1 MKTILVV
8 SDLHVGSIY
17 ANWPEDLPIKGGG
30 YWTLSGQ
37 QKHLSVAWEAFT
49 EKVEELKPDILV
61 INGDSIDGNNRKG
74 DGIPTITTDFSEQVK
89 AAERLLRPIRE
100 VVKEAYL
107 IRGTEYHDTKN
118 GQAIEI
124 LGIGLDVI
132 PFREEQYSDW
142 VLNLEVDGVIL
153 NFCHHISVMTGLYR
167 ATAPD
172 REGIW
177 SALAGKHKVPDADC
191 VIRSHVHIFVH
202 VEHSAKHIVITP
214 CWEMRTDYMI
224 KKSYYRMMPEIGAI
238 LIHVDGEKKRA
249 GEDPIDIQ
257 KILFP
262 APPELLLTSAIK

>member
-1 MKTILVV
+1 MKKVLVV
-8 SDLHVGSIY
+8 SDLHAGSIY

-37 QKHLSVAWEAFT
+37 QKHLSMAWEALID
-49 EKVEELKPDILV
+49 KVEELKPDILV
-61 INGDSIDGNNRKG
+61 INGDSIDGCNRKS
-74 DGIPTITTDFSEQVK
+74 DGIPTVTTDFADQVK
-89 AAERLLRPIRE
+89 AAERLLRPIRD
-100 VVKEAYL
+100 VVGEAYL

-118 GQAIEI
+118 GQAIEM
-124 LGIGLDVI
+124 LGAALQVV

-153 NFCHHISVMTGLYR
+153 NFCHHISVMQGFYR

-191 VIRSHVHIFVH
+191 VVRSHVHIFVH
-202 VEHSAKHIVITP
+202 VEHSEKHIVITP

-224 KKSYYRMMPEIGAI
+224 KKSYYRMLPEIGAI
-238 LIHVDGEKKRA
+238 LIYVDGDKKRA

-257 KILFP
+257 KILFLS
-262 APPELLLTSAIK
+262 PPELLLTSNV

>member
-1 MKTILVV
+1 MKKVLVV

-37 QKHLSVAWEAFT
+37 QKHLSMAWEAFT

-61 INGDSIDGNNRKG
+61 MNGDMIDGANYRS
-74 DGIPTITTDFSEQVK
+74 DGIPAVTTDFADQVK
-89 AAERLLRPIRE
+89 AAERLIRPIRD

-107 IRGTEYHDTKN
+107 IRGTEYHDSKN
-118 GQAIEI
+118 GQFIEM
-124 LGIGLDVI
+124 LGAALQVV
-132 PFREEQYSDW
+132 PFREEQYSNW
-142 VLNLEVDGVIL
+142 ILNLNVDGVIL

-177 SALAGKHKVPDADC
+177 SALAGKSKAPDADC
-191 VIRSHVHIFVH
+191 VVRSHVHIYCH
-202 VEHSAKHIVITP
+202 VEHSKKHILITP
-214 CWEMRTDYMI
+214 CWQMQTDYMI
-224 KKSYYRMMPEIGAI
+224 KKSYYRMFPEIGSI
-238 LIHVDGEKKRA
+238 LIYVDGDKKRE
-249 GEDPIDIQ
+249 GEDPILIQ

-262 APPELLLTSAIK
+262 TPPELLLTSEV